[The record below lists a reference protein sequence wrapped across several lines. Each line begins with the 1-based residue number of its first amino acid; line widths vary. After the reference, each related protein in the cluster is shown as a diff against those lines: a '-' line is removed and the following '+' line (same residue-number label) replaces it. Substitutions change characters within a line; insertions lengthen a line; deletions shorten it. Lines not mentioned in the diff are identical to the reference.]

1 MLDNT
6 YLTPRQLGEPI
17 YNIDKNCPIVAKTLE
32 ILSKP
37 LLDVHNWKVYTSDGD
52 KSGLLKDY
60 CIVYTGELYNRK
72 KLSIK
77 FRTIQDA
84 TKAVNKLP
92 NYFCFKFEEEI
103 CFIGLLCSDN
113 GNYKDLY
120 LREKLYPLISYICG
134 MNQGGRSH
142 VSNRLNS
149 LVDMVGI

>member
-1 MLDNT
+1 MV
-6 YLTPRQLGEPI
+6 YS
-17 YNIDKNCPIVAKTLE
+17 KT
-32 ILSKP
+32 
-37 LLDVHNWKVYTSDGD
+37 
-52 KSGLLKDY
+52 
-60 CIVYTGELYNRK
+60 IVYTGELYNRK
-72 KLSIK
+72 KLSIR

-134 MNQGGRSH
+134 MNQGVRSH